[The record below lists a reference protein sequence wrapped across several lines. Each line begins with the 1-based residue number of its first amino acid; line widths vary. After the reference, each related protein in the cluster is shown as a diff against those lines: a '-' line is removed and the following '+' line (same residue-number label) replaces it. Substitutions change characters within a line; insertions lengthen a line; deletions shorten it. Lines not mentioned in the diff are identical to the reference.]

1 MERMKPEAA
10 LFVQRFSLV
19 IVVLLLLTGCSYLDR
34 PGVSIETADQ
44 CLDRGWPHD
53 QSDLRPDPDVLFGS
67 LENGFRYVLMHN
79 NEPADRVGLYLNIRA
94 GSLHETDDQRGYAHF
109 LEHMLFNGTTNY
121 PPGTLVKYFQSIGMS
136 FGADTNAHTS
146 FDETV
151 YRILL
156 PAGDRKHL
164 EEGLLVMADFA
175 RGALLLEE
183 EVERERGIILAE
195 KRTRDTAGYRL
206 YEQRMRFSFAGSR
219 VAERL
224 PIGTEE
230 ALVRADASMLR
241 AFYDTWYRPENM
253 ILVAVG
259 DMDVDLTRELVRERF
274 GPMNAPAGFDPECFA
289 YGRFDEE
296 GTEALYVYE
305 PEVGSTEVS
314 ISSRWNTVPRVDSFA
329 WQAEQVKNY
338 AATSLINNRLKRVT
352 GEPGSPL
359 TRARSHSGVFLGRFG
374 YVTVTTTIEG
384 QKWQQS
390 LELLNRT
397 LRQALE
403 YGFTDRELDRVK
415 KEIRAELEKQVQTAG
430 SRDSRKLADDI
441 IRKINGNEVV
451 LSPEQ
456 ELELYGPVVDN
467 LSLDEVNKVF
477 RALWAHKNR
486 QLFIAGTA
494 EIEAGPASPE
504 EVVLGVFDRSEKQEL
519 PEWDNGGEISFPYL
533 QVPEEPAAVAQRERF
548 ADIDMERVMFANG
561 TVVNVKRTD
570 FQPNEVLVAIH
581 FGHGRLEEPL
591 PGLGMLAE
599 AVVRESGVGRLNRS
613 EMEEALAGH
622 SVEVTFQVG
631 QESFVLNGKG
641 LAGELELLLQVAAT
655 RLLDPAF
662 RPEAHQLSMERFTQM
677 YDQMASSVEGML
689 QLEGERFLA
698 GGNPRYGMPPRDR
711 FMQLQLD
718 QVRDWLAPV
727 FASAQLEV
735 TVVGD
740 VDTGAAVELL
750 GRYFGTLERETAT
763 GSLTDSLRFPRGAVL
778 KTGAAS
784 EIDKALV
791 VVAWPTDDFWD
802 IARTRRLNILAAV
815 LDDRLRLEIREKLG
829 AVYSPAVY
837 SMPSKVAPGYGT
849 IRAMMTGDPAQADF
863 LAERAKEVAADIAER
878 GVEEEELRR
887 ALEPSL
893 TSIKDM
899 LQTNRYWLES
909 VMALSSRHPEQLEWP
924 LSIRSGF
931 AAITPAEVSAMASMY
946 LRPEQAAVII
956 LEPERR

>member
-1 MERMKPEAA
+1 MKRMKPEAA
-10 LFVQRFSLV
+10 LFVQSFSLLVV
-19 IVVLLLLTGCSYLDR
+19 ILLLLTGCSHLDR
-34 PGVSIETADQ
+34 PDVLIADQ
-44 CLDRGWPHD
+44 CMDRGWPHEK
-53 QSDLRPDPDVLFGS
+53 SDLRPDPDMVFGS
-67 LENGFRYVLMHN
+67 LENGFRYVLKRN
-79 NEPADRVGLYLNIRA
+79 SEPADRVGLYLNIRA

-109 LEHMLFNGTTNY
+109 LEHMLFNGTTHY

-156 PAGDRKHL
+156 PVGDRRHL

-206 YEQRMRFSFAGSR
+206 YEQRMRFSFAGAR

-224 PIGTEE
+224 PIGTDE

-253 ILVAVG
+253 VLVVVG
-259 DMDVDLTRELVRERF
+259 DMDIDLTRELIGEQF
-274 GPMNAPAGFDPECFA
+274 GPMKAPPGVDPECFE
-289 YGRFDEE
+289 YGKFDEQ

-329 WQAEQVKNY
+329 WQAEQIKNY
-338 AATSLINNRLKRVT
+338 VATSLINNRLKRVT

-359 TRARSHSGVFLGRFG
+359 TRARSHSGVFLERFG
-374 YVTVTTTIEG
+374 YVTVTATIEG

-403 YGFTDRELDRVK
+403 YGFTDRELARVK
-415 KEIRAELEKQVQTAG
+415 KEIRAELEKQVQTAD
-430 SRDSRKLADDI
+430 SKDSRKLADDI
-441 IRKINGNEVV
+441 IRKINSNEVF
-451 LSPEQ
+451 LSPRQ
-456 ELELYGPVVDN
+456 ELELYGPVVDD
-467 LSLDEVNKVF
+467 LSLDEANKVF
-477 RALWAHKNR
+477 RSLWAHKNR
-486 QLFIAGTA
+486 QLFIAGTV
-494 EIEAGPASPE
+494 EIEDGQASPE
-504 EVVLGVFDRSEKQEL
+504 EVVLAVFDRSEKQEL
-519 PEWDNGGEISFPYL
+519 PAWDNGGEISFPYL
-533 QVPEEPAAVAQRERF
+533 PEPKEPAAVAGRKRF
-548 ADIDMERVMFANG
+548 EDIDMERVVFANG
-561 TVVNVKRTD
+561 TVVNVKRTVY
-570 FQPNEVLVAIH
+570 QPNEVLVAIH

-613 EMEEALAGH
+613 ELEEALAGH

-662 RPEAHQLSMERFTQM
+662 REEAYQLSMERFTQM

-698 GGNPRYGMPPRDR
+698 GGNPRYGLAPRDR
-711 FMQLQLD
+711 FMQLRLD

-727 FASAQLEV
+727 LATAQLEV

-740 VDTGAAVELL
+740 VDPGEAVDLI
-750 GRYFGTLERETAT
+750 GRYFGTLERESST
-763 GSLTDSLRFPRGAVL
+763 GKLTDVLRFPGGDVL
-778 KTGAAS
+778 KMEAATG
-784 EIDKALV
+784 IDKAMV

-802 IARTRRLNILAAV
+802 IERTRRLNILAAI

-837 SMPSKVAPGYGT
+837 SMPSKVAPGYGV
-849 IRAMMTGDPAQADF
+849 IRAMMTGDPAQAEF
-863 LAERAKEVAADIAER
+863 LAARVKEVAADIAER

-909 VMALSSRHPEQLEWP
+909 VMSLSSRHPEQLEWP

-931 AAITPAEVSAMASMY
+931 AAITAAEVSAMASMY

-956 LEPERR
+956 LEPEGR